1 MHCKSTK
8 KPTNRTFSLFI
19 QGPAEDAEA
28 TPLDLQN
35 VEGVFYVTIF
45 GTIFGAV
52 LVLFEYAFHI
62 LKVSKKKRIPLG
74 QTVKQE
80 LKFFFKFGSNVKPV
94 LEGSEEDDKSEIE
107 SHPKSTSDRSKSKSE
122 KSRTTAN
129 GDSIRPYGF
138 VISPSLD
145 RLTETP

>member
-1 MHCKSTK
+1 M
-8 KPTNRTFSLFI
+8 
-19 QGPAEDAEA
+19 
-28 TPLDLQN
+28 
-35 VEGVFYVTIF
+35 
-45 GTIFGAV
+45 
-52 LVLFEYAFHI
+52 LFEYAFHI
-62 LKVSKKKRIPLG
+62 LKVSRKKRIPLG